1 MKKFK
6 IGFIGTGNIATA
18 IINGVISSGY
28 IKPDCIAVFDTNS
41 DKLAPFVNFG
51 CESISNSAEL
61 TDQCEFVFLTVK
73 PQIYPVVL
81 NEIKNSSKDT
91 CFVDVAAGVSI
102 NAVKG
107 LLGFNAPVIRVMPNT
122 PLMVGLGAT
131 AIVKQDPVTDDQ
143 FSFIKGCF
151 DSCGITA
158 VVDEENINIVIAAS
172 GSSPAYIMRFANSI
186 IDFAV
191 SNGLDNDSAKQLVIQ
206 TLEGCAKLVKESDVG
221 ISQLIAN
228 VTSPNGTTE
237 AGLKSLD
244 ESSFENVIDKCLKA
258 TVKRAEE
265 LSK

>member
-6 IGFIGTGNIATA
+6 LGFIGTGNIATA
-18 IINGVISSGY
+18 IINGVITSGY
-28 IKPDCIAVFDTNS
+28 IKPECIAVFDTNS
-41 DKLAPFVNFG
+41 DKITPFINSG
-51 CESISNSAEL
+51 CMFISNSAEL
-61 TDQCEFVFLTVK
+61 TKQCEFVFLTVK
-73 PQIYPVVL
+73 PQIYPIIL
-81 NEIKNSSKDT
+81 NEIRSFADNT

-102 NAVKG
+102 SAVKD
-107 LLGFNAPVIRVMPNT
+107 LLGFDAPVIRVMPNT
-122 PLMVGLGAT
+122 PLMVGSGAT
-131 AIVKQDPVTDDQ
+131 AIVKQNPVTDSQ

-158 VVDEENINIVIAAS
+158 VVEEENINTVIAAS

-191 SNGLDNDSAKQLVIQ
+191 SNGLDIDSAKQLVIQ
-206 TLEGCAKLVKESDVG
+206 TLEGCAKLIKESDVE
-221 ISQLIAN
+221 ISRLIAN

-244 ESSFENVIDKCLKA
+244 ECNFEKVINKCLLA